1 MTTYINDRAG
11 NSAEASAVTV
21 PSNRNF
27 RDSWTLEGNVISED
41 LAVAKQIFKDK
52 IREVRKPLLD
62 AQDVAYMR
70 AQEADDADAKT
81 AAVTAKT
88 ALRDATAASAI
99 ADATTI
105 AELVSAWDTSVLGDS
120 PYA

>member
-41 LAVAKQIFKDK
+41 LTVAKQIFKDK

>member
-41 LAVAKQIFKDK
+41 LTVAKQIFKDK

-70 AQEADDADAKT
+70 AQEADDADAKA
-81 AAVTAKT
+81 AAVTAKI
-88 ALRDATAASAI
+88 ALRNATDASAI
-99 ADATTI
+99 EDATTI

>member
-41 LAVAKQIFKDK
+41 LTVAKQIFKDK
-52 IREVRKPLLD
+52 IVFATFVSSLEDIGRPASVERFI
-62 AQDVAYMR
+62 Q
-70 AQEADDADAKT
+70 KT
-81 AAVTAKT
+81 
-88 ALRDATAASAI
+88 S
-99 ADATTI
+99 
-105 AELVSAWDTSVLGDS
+105 S
-120 PYA
+120 

>member
-1 MTTYINDRAG
+1 MTTYITDRAG

-21 PSNRNF
+21 PSNRHF
-27 RDSWTLEGNVISED
+27 RESWTLSGNVISED
-41 LAVAKQIFKDK
+41 LTVAKQIFKDK

-99 ADATTI
+99 TDASTI